1 MNKTHMPNEKNTQGQ
16 WYFLDAKGQ
25 VLGKLATKAAA
36 VLMGKNSAVYTPGV
50 LSDNHV
56 VVTNAAK
63 IVVSGNKMQDKIYYR
78 HSNYPGGL
86 RQETLGEVMKKN
98 PSAAIERAIKG
109 MLPINKLRK
118 RYMANLYV
126 YAGAEHPHG
135 AQEKSSK

>member
-1 MNKTHMPNEKNTQGQ
+1 
-16 WYFLDAKGQ
+16 
-25 VLGKLATKAAA
+25 
-36 VLMGKNSAVYTPGV
+36 
-50 LSDNHV
+50 
-56 VVTNAAK
+56 
-63 IVVSGNKMQDKIYYR
+63 MQDKIYYR